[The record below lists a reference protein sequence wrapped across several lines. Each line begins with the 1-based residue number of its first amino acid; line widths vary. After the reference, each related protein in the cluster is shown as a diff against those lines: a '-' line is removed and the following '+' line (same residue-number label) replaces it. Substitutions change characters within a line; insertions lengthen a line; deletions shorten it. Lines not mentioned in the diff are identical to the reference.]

1 MSNIPDDLHYTHSHE
16 WIREEEDGTVTIGIT
31 HHAQELLGDIV
42 YVELPEVGSTT
53 EAGMECAV
61 LESVK
66 AAADLF
72 APLSGEIEAV
82 NELLC
87 DTPGAINSD
96 PYDAGWVFRL
106 NPSNPD
112 EIVGLMDAEAY
123 ADDINE

>member
-1 MSNIPDDLHYTHSHE
+1 MSDIPEDLHYTHSHE

-31 HHAQELLGDIV
+31 QHAQGLLGDIV
-42 YVELPEVGSTT
+42 YVELPEEGATT
-53 EAGMECAV
+53 EAGVECAV

-82 NELLC
+82 NELLA

-96 PYDAGWVFRL
+96 PYGAGWIFRL
-106 NPSNPD
+106 KPSNQD
-112 EIVGLMDAEAY
+112 EMAGLMDPQAY
-123 ADDINE
+123 AHDINE